1 MCLAA
6 RSCLCLQPRNQAR
19 SAFSPF
25 EDCAEANEADSKTY
39 TPDDNRRKHSL
50 TVGET
55 ASKMSPSA
63 GANHLV

>member
-25 EDCAEANEADSKTY
+25 EDCAEANKANSETD
-39 TPDDNRRKHSL
+39 TPDDNRRKHFL

-55 ASKMSPSA
+55 ASKMSPPTR
-63 GANHLV
+63 ANHLV